1 MRTKVRIVLVDDHKL
16 VRAGIRALLQQVEG
30 LEVIGEADDGRDG
43 VEVAERLQPD
53 VVLMDISMKGLNG
66 IDAAAQ
72 LRRRNPGVKIVML
85 SMHAAEEQVARSL
98 HAGANGYV
106 VKDGAVEEL
115 ESAIDA
121 VQRGETYVSPVVS
134 RSVVDRLLRT
144 APGTPTPLS
153 LLTPRQKEIL
163 QLIAEGRSTKEIAH
177 LLTLSIKTVETHR
190 AQLMQRVGIRD
201 VPGLVRYALRAG
213 LIQAD

>member
-1 MRTKVRIVLVDDHKL
+1 MLAVVRIVLVDDHRL
-16 VRAGIRALLQQVEG
+16 VRAGIRALLQQMDG
-30 LEVIGEADDGRDG
+30 IEVIGEAADGREG
-43 VEVAERLQPD
+43 VEVTERLRPD

-66 IDAAAQ
+66 IDATAQ
-72 LRRRNPGVKIVML
+72 LRRRNAEVKIIML
-85 SMHAAEEQVARSL
+85 SMHAAEEQVARAL

-106 VKDGAVEEL
+106 VKDGAIEEL
-115 ESAIDA
+115 ETAIETA
-121 VQRGETYVSPVVS
+121 LRGEIYLSPMLS
-134 RSVVDRLLRT
+134 RSVVERLLRT
-144 APGTPTPLS
+144 AAGTPSPLS

-177 LLTLSIKTVETHR
+177 LLSLSIKTVETHR

>member
-1 MRTKVRIVLVDDHKL
+1 VDDHKL
-16 VRAGIRALLQQVEG
+16 VRAGIRALLQQVAG
-30 LEVIGEADDGRDG
+30 FEVVGEADDGREA
-43 VEVAERLQPD
+43 VEVVERLRPD

-66 IDAAAQ
+66 IDATAQ
-72 LRRRNPGVKIVML
+72 LRRRNNEAKVIML

-106 VKDGAVEEL
+106 VKDGAIEEL

-121 VQRGETYVSPVVS
+121 VLRGETYVSPVLS
-134 RSVVDRLLRT
+134 RNVVDRLMRT
-144 APGTPTPLS
+144 AGGAPSPLS

-177 LLTLSIKTVETHR
+177 LLSLSIKTVETHR

-213 LIQAD
+213 LIQPD

>member
-72 LRRRNPGVKIVML
+72 LRRRNPAVKIVML

>member
-72 LRRRNPGVKIVML
+72 LRRRNPAVKIVML

-190 AQLMQRVGIRD
+190 AQLMPRVGIRD

>member
-1 MRTKVRIVLVDDHKL
+1 MRSIVRIVLVDDHRL
-16 VRAGIRALLQQVEG
+16 VRAGIRALLHQVEG
-30 LEVIGEADDGRDG
+30 MEVVGEADDGREG
-43 VEVAERLQPD
+43 VEVVDRMRPD

-66 IDAAAQ
+66 IDATAQ
-72 LRRRNPGVKIVML
+72 LRRRNSDVKVVML

-121 VQRGETYVSPVVS
+121 VLRGDTYLSPVVS
-134 RSVVDRLLRT
+134 RSVVDRLMRT
-144 APGTPTPLS
+144 AGGTPSPLS

-177 LLTLSIKTVETHR
+177 LLSLSIKTVETHR
-190 AQLMQRVGIRD
+190 AQLMQRVGVRD

>member
-1 MRTKVRIVLVDDHKL
+1 MLGSVRIVLVDDHRL
-16 VRAGIRALLQQVEG
+16 VRAGIRALLHQMTG
-30 LEVIGEADDGRDG
+30 MEVVGEANDGREALDV
-43 VEVAERLQPD
+43 VERAQPD

-66 IDAAAQ
+66 IDATAQ
-72 LRRRNPGVKIVML
+72 LRRRNVEVKIIML

-106 VKDGAVEEL
+106 VKDSAIEEL
-115 ESAIDA
+115 ESAI
-121 VQRGETYVSPVVS
+121 ETVLRVETFLSPVLS
-134 RSVVDRLLRT
+134 RNVVERLLRT

-177 LLTLSIKTVETHR
+177 LLGLSIKTVETHR

>member
-1 MRTKVRIVLVDDHKL
+1 MQLEVRIVLVDDHRL
-16 VRAGIRALLQQVEG
+16 VRAGIRALLQQVNG
-30 LEVIGEADDGRDG
+30 VQVVGEADDGREG
-43 VEVAERLQPD
+43 VDLVERLRPD
-53 VVLMDISMKGLNG
+53 VVLMDISMRGLNV
-66 IDAAAQ
+66 IDATVQ
-72 LRRRNPGVKIVML
+72 LRRRNTQVKVIML
-85 SMHAAEEQVARSL
+85 SMHGAEEQVARSL

-115 ESAIDA
+115 TSAIES
-121 VQRGETYVSPVVS
+121 VMRGDTYLSPGLS
-134 RSVVDRLLRT
+134 RNVVDRLLRT
-144 APGTPTPLS
+144 AEGAPSPLS

-177 LLTLSIKTVETHR
+177 LLSLSIKTVETHR

-213 LIQAD
+213 LIQND

>member
-72 LRRRNPGVKIVML
+72 LRRRNPAVKIVML
-85 SMHAAEEQVARSL
+85 SMHAAEEQVAR
-98 HAGANGYV
+98 
-106 VKDGAVEEL
+106 
-115 ESAIDA
+115 
-121 VQRGETYVSPVVS
+121 
-134 RSVVDRLLRT
+134 
-144 APGTPTPLS
+144 
-153 LLTPRQKEIL
+153 
-163 QLIAEGRSTKEIAH
+163 
-177 LLTLSIKTVETHR
+177 
-190 AQLMQRVGIRD
+190 
-201 VPGLVRYALRAG
+201 
-213 LIQAD
+213 

>member
-1 MRTKVRIVLVDDHKL
+1 MRSIVRIVLVDDHRL
-16 VRAGIRALLQQVEG
+16 VRAGIRALLQQVDG
-30 LEVIGEADDGRDG
+30 MEVVGEADDGREG
-43 VEVAERLQPD
+43 VEVADRVRPD

-66 IDAAAQ
+66 IDATAQ
-72 LRRRNPGVKIVML
+72 LRRRNSEVKVIML

-106 VKDGAVEEL
+106 VKDGAIEEL

-121 VQRGETYVSPVVS
+121 VVRGDTYLSPVVS

-144 APGTPTPLS
+144 AAGAPSPLS

-163 QLIAEGRSTKEIAH
+163 QLIAEGRSTKEIAY
-177 LLTLSIKTVETHR
+177 LLSLSIKTVETHR

>member
-16 VRAGIRALLQQVEG
+16 VRAGIRALLQQGEG

-72 LRRRNPGVKIVML
+72 LRRRNPAVKIVML

-201 VPGLVRYALRAG
+201 VPVLVRYALRAG

>member
-163 QLIAEGRSTKEIAH
+163 PLIAEGRSTKEIAH

>member
-1 MRTKVRIVLVDDHKL
+1 MREAVRIVLVDDHKL
-16 VRAGIRALLQQVEG
+16 VRAGIRALLQQVAG
-30 LEVIGEADDGRDG
+30 FEVVGEADDGREA
-43 VEVAERLQPD
+43 VEVVERLRPD

-66 IDAAAQ
+66 IDATAQ
-72 LRRRNPGVKIVML
+72 LRRRNNEAKVIML

-106 VKDGAVEEL
+106 VKDGAIEEL

-121 VQRGETYVSPVVS
+121 VLRGETYVSPVLS
-134 RSVVDRLLRT
+134 RNVVDRLMRT
-144 APGTPTPLS
+144 AGGAPSPLS

-177 LLTLSIKTVETHR
+177 LLSLSIKTVETHR

-213 LIQAD
+213 LIQPD

>member
-1 MRTKVRIVLVDDHKL
+1 MLGAVRIVLVDDHRL
-16 VRAGIRALLQQVEG
+16 VRAGIRALLQQMDG
-30 LEVIGEADDGRDG
+30 IEVIGEAADGREG
-43 VEVAERLQPD
+43 VEVTERLRPD

-66 IDAAAQ
+66 IDATAQ
-72 LRRRNPGVKIVML
+72 LRRRNSEVKIIML
-85 SMHAAEEQVARSL
+85 SMHAAEEQVARAL

-106 VKDGAVEEL
+106 VKDGAIEEL
-115 ESAIDA
+115 ETAIETA
-121 VQRGETYVSPVVS
+121 LRGEVYLSPMLS
-134 RSVVDRLLRT
+134 RSVVDRLMRNS
-144 APGTPTPLS
+144 AGTPSPLS

-177 LLTLSIKTVETHR
+177 LLSLSIKTVETHR

-213 LIQAD
+213 LIQPD